1 MSKKWC
7 NIGFHLSDGVAV
19 LHNAVYD
26 VTVLWGSLTNSGN

>member
-26 VTVLWGSLTNSGN
+26 VTVL